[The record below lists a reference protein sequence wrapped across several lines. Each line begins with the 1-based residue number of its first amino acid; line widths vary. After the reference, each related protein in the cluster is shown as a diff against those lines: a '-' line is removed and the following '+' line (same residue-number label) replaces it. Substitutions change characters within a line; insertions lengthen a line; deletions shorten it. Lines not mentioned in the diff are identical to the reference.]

1 MGGTAE
7 PTLFV
12 RATVMMGIVVGIAC
26 TVVVSIADCGLMG
39 TVLGYVVSLPAA
51 TREKAKVAERA

>member
-12 RATVMMGIVVGIAC
+12 RATVMMGIVVGIARMAG
-26 TVVVSIADCGLMG
+26 VSIAVCGLMG

-51 TREKAKVAERA
+51 TRKKAKVAERA